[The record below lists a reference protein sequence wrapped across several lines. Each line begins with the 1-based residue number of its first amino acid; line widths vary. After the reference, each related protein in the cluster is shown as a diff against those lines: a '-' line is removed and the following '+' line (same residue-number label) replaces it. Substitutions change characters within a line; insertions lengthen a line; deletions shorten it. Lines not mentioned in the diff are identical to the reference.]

1 MLVIAGLGNPG
12 QQYVQTRHNVGFRVI
27 DFLTAELKA
36 AMPREKFDGQIFSA
50 EAAGKKILLVKP
62 QTYMNESGRCL
73 QALLQFYKLKPSAL
87 TVIYDDIDLPEGKVR
102 IRAKGGP
109 GTHNGMRSIV
119 SLLGS
124 EDFARIRIGIGRPEM
139 KQMDLASFVL
149 GKFSSEAGESVHKA
163 ICTAGD
169 AAMELVKNGCEAAM
183 QKYNISG

>member
-1 MLVIAGLGNPG
+1 MLAGLGNPG
-12 QQYVQTRHNVGFRVI
+12 QQYAQTRHNIGFRVI

-36 AMPREKFDGQIFSA
+36 SMPREKFDGLIFTA

-73 QALLQFYKLKPSAL
+73 LEVLRFYKLERSAL

-119 SLLGS
+119 SLLHGG
-124 EDFARIRIGIGRPEM
+124 DFSRIRIGIGRPEM
-139 KQMDLASFVL
+139 KEMDLAAFVL
-149 GKFSSEAGESVHKA
+149 GKFAPETADTVHKA

-169 AAMELVKNGCEAAM
+169 AAMELIKNGCEAAM